1 MGEVKHTP
9 GPWKAREMARN
20 GEIRGYFVAAPDV
33 NGFAYDAEILG
44 EDEYRDEQTGMARWR
59 ADAHL
64 AAAAP
69 ELLEMVKAF
78 VSQHAKFGPW
88 DELLGE
94 SEQTRSVNQAIALIA
109 KAEGRTP

>member
-9 GPWKAREMARN
+9 GPWKVREMARG

-59 ADAHL
+59 ADAHV

-69 ELLEMVKAF
+69 ELLEALKAIQDA
-78 VSQHAKFGPW
+78 VPDLNDALWRQVDA
-88 DELLGE
+88 
-94 SEQTRSVNQAIALIA
+94 AIS